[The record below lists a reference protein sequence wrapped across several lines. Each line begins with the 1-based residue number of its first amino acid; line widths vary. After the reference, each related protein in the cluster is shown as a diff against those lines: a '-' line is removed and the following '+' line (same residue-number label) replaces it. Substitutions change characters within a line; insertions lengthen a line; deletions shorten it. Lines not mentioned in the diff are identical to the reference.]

1 MSMKG
6 ARPLTDAE
14 VKTTAGQLSA
24 RDRALFLLGVRS
36 GFRVSELLSVRVADV
51 LDAAG
56 AVASRVYVERRSMKG
71 HNSGRSVV
79 LHPEAREAIG
89 SWITELREAGALAP
103 ESPLFVSRKGERQSI
118 GRVHAWRVLRRA
130 YGRAGIS
137 GKLGTHAMRKTF
149 AARVYELL
157 GHDLVKT
164 QRALGHASVN
174 STVAY
179 LSFAESDIE
188 AAILA
193 A

>member
-1 MSMKG
+1 MKG
-6 ARPLTDAE
+6 ARPLTDLE
-14 VKTTAGQLSA
+14 VKTIAAQLLT

-36 GFRVSELLSVRVADV
+36 GFRVSELLSVRVQDV

-56 AVASRVYVERRSMKG
+56 TVLDRVYVERRNMKG
-71 HNSGRSVV
+71 RTCGRAVI
-79 LHPEAREAIG
+79 LHPEARAAIG
-89 SWITELREAGALAP
+89 VWISELREAGALQTAA
-103 ESPLFVSRKGERQSI
+103 PLFVSRKGEAHSI
-118 GRVHAWRVLRRA
+118 GRIQAWRVLRAA
-130 YGRAGIS
+130 YATAGIS

-149 AARVYELL
+149 ANHVYENL

-164 QRALGHASVN
+164 QRALGHSSIN

-179 LSFAESDIE
+179 LSFAESDID

>member
-1 MSMKG
+1 MKG
-6 ARPLTDAE
+6 ARPLTDGE
-14 VKTTAGQLSA
+14 VKTVAARLSI

-36 GFRVSELLSVRVADV
+36 GFRVSELLSIRVADV

-56 AVASRVYVERRSMKG
+56 NVAPRVYVQRKSMKG
-71 HNSGRSVV
+71 QTSGRAVV
-79 LHPEAREAIG
+79 LHAEAREAVGALVAEI
-89 SWITELREAGALAP
+89 REAGALDLSA
-103 ESPLFVSRKGERQSI
+103 PLFVSRNGESKPI
-118 GRVHAWRVLRRA
+118 SRVRAWQVLSDGYEA
-130 YGRAGIS
+130 AGVT

-149 AARVYELL
+149 AARVYDLL
-157 GHDLVKT
+157 GHDLIKT
-164 QRALGHASVN
+164 QRALGHASIN